1 MSDKELLEKEESL
14 EENVDIVED
23 TTELEEKKE
32 DVQQETIHQIT
43 SSDIDVNEDVAAML
57 NGETLSEEFVTKATT
72 VFQAAVV
79 SKVNEILESK
89 ILDAE
94 AEAEAHKEEIIESF
108 STKLDSYLEY
118 VTEEW
123 MEENKLAVEQ
133 GIVSEIQENFMKGL
147 RDLFAE
153 NYIDVPEEKV
163 DLVDELATKVEGLAN
178 SVNEEIEKNIELKKD
193 LVEAK
198 AKIVLNKVSSDLTE
212 SQAIKLAS
220 LSEGVDFSDASIV
233 ENDTITSWN
242 WNYGDSNSA
251 TTQDNEYFYST
262 DGTYNVTLIIQTASD
277 QCW

>member
-178 SVNEEIEKNIELKKD
+178 SVNEEIEKNNLTIQETTT
-193 LVEAK
+193 AK
-198 AKIVLNKVSSDLTE
+198 EVKMMSHQI
-212 SQAIKLAS
+212 AS
-220 LSEGVDFSDASIV
+220 LARMI
-233 ENDTITSWN
+233 N
-242 WNYGDSNSA
+242 
-251 TTQDNEYFYST
+251 
-262 DGTYNVTLIIQTASD
+262 IIHRNII
-277 QCW
+277 